1 MNPSKYSSLYQVNTR
16 VWLTEL
22 SSALGKKANLDDI
35 PDASLEA
42 IAKMGFDWVWFMNV
56 WATGEKGRKISREN
70 PEWRHEYE
78 ATLTDLKEDDIGGSG
93 FAVSQYMVHAD
104 LGGDDALKRLRKR
117 MHKHSLK
124 LMLDFVPN
132 HLAPDHPWVE
142 NHPGYFIQGT
152 AADIESQPQNYT
164 RLKQGKKDMIFAY
177 GRDPYFHGWSDTI
190 QLDYSHPA
198 VVEAMKKEL
207 VRIAGQCDGMRCDMA
222 MLILP
227 EVFEQTWGRPG
238 ISFWPEAIQAVKK
251 QNPDFCFLAE
261 VYWDMEWTLHQ
272 IGFDF
277 AYDKRLYDRICG
289 DYPRGV
295 REHLHAGLD
304 YQDKLVRFIEN
315 HDELRAASI
324 FDLKHHEAAA
334 ILTFLLPGMRFFH
347 QGELEGKKK
356 RISPHLV
363 RGPQEETD
371 TNLQRFYTVL
381 LDLLRR
387 PIFRE
392 GKWRLVEPIPAWM
405 GNDAWDDFIAFSWD
419 STDGERI
426 LVVVNYANNLG
437 QCYLRMPFM
446 DIAGKQWRLEDIIGG
461 YTYDRDGN
469 ELYTKGLYLDV
480 QPWQYHVFEMKPIA

>member
-1 MNPSKYSSLYQVNTR
+1 MHPSKYPSLYQVNTR

-22 SSALGKKANLDDI
+22 SASSGKKATLDDI
-35 PDASLEA
+35 PDQSLKA
-42 IAKMGFDWVWFMNV
+42 IAKMGFDWIWFMNV
-56 WATGEKGRKISREN
+56 WATGEKGKKISREN
-70 PEWRHEYE
+70 PEWRLEYE

-93 FAVSQYMVHAD
+93 FAVAEYIVDAK
-104 LGGDDALKRLRKR
+104 LGGDEALKRLRKR
-117 MHKHSLK
+117 MHKHGLK

-142 NHPGYFIQGT
+142 KHPDYFIQGT
-152 AADIESQPQNYT
+152 SADIESQPQNYT
-164 RLKQGKKDMIFAY
+164 RLKQGKKEFIFAY
-177 GRDPYFHGWSDTI
+177 GRDPYFHGWPDTI
-190 QLDYSHPA
+190 QLDYSNPA
-198 VVEAMKKEL
+198 VADAMKKEL
-207 VRIAGQCDGMRCDMA
+207 VRIAAQCDGMRCDMA
-222 MLILP
+222 MLVLP
-227 EVFEQTWGRPG
+227 EVFEQTWNRPAQ
-238 ISFWPEAIQAVKK
+238 SFWPEAIQAVRK

-272 IGFDF
+272 IGFDY

-304 YQDKLVRFIEN
+304 YQDKLVRFLEN

-347 QGELEGKKK
+347 QGELEGKTK

-363 RGPQEETD
+363 RGPKEETD

-405 GNDAWDDFIAFSWD
+405 GNDSWDDFIAFTWD
-419 STDGERI
+419 GTDGERI
-426 LVVVNYANNLG
+426 LVVVNYANNPG

-446 DIAGKQWRLEDIIGG
+446 DIAGKQWRLEDVTGG

-480 QPWQYHVFEMKPIA
+480 QPWQYHVFEMKKV